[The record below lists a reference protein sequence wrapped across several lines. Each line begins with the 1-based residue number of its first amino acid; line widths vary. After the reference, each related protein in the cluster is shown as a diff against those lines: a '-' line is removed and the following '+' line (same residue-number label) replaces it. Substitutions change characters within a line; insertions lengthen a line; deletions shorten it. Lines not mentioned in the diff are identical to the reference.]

1 MKGVIDKNVWVS
13 AVVLGVFGVVG
24 ATGVALTHWLTEA
37 RIEQAYVAERLK
49 QINEILPKDRYDNDL
64 LRDVIIVPAGKLC
77 EKVDVTVYRA
87 RRQGKD
93 VAAIFETTAPNGYSG
108 PIRLLVGVN
117 SDGSIAGVRVLEHN
131 ETPGLGDRIELR
143 KSPWVL
149 GFNGK
154 SLGDPPLARWAVK
167 RDGGDFD
174 QFTGATISPRA
185 VTQAV
190 RNALLYFAQHRDE
203 VFAPVADKASP
214 AIEKHKY

>member
-1 MKGVIDKNVWVS
+1 MKVAIDKNVWLS
-13 AVVLGVFGVVG
+13 AIVLGVFGVVG
-24 ATGVALTHWLTEA
+24 ATGVALTHWLTKD
-37 RIEQAYVAERLK
+37 RIAQAYVAERLK
-49 QINEILPKDRYDNDL
+49 QINEILPGDRYDNDL
-64 LRDVIIVPAGKLC
+64 LSDVIVIPAGELC
-77 EKVDVTVYRA
+77 EKVDVTVFRA
-87 RRQGKD
+87 RKQGRD

-117 SDGSIAGVRVLEHN
+117 ADGSVAGVRVLEHN
-131 ETPGLGDRIELR
+131 ETPGLGDHIELR

-154 SLGDPPLARWAVK
+154 SLGNPPLARWAVK

-203 VFAPVADKASP
+203 IFAPAAEKASP
-214 AIEKHKY
+214 VVEKHKY